1 MELVLTEEERV
12 PSRNGEGLEKIRQE
26 LDEYYE
32 MIVGFPQWEP
42 DQVLL
47 AVSGISARLVVI
59 RAQLSRSGLA
69 KAQKLRTTEV
79 EPLLTH
85 LEMQF
90 RVHSRLISMRRLD
103 YDLSGGQT

>member
-1 MELVLTEEERV
+1 MELILTEHESV
-12 PSRNGEGLEKIRQE
+12 PTRNGDGLEKIRKE

-32 MIVGFPQWEP
+32 TIVQFPQWEP
-42 DQVLL
+42 DAVML

-59 RAQLSRSGLA
+59 RAQLTRSQLA
-69 KAQKLRTTEV
+69 KAQKLRTTEI

-90 RVHSRLISMRRLD
+90 RVHSRLVSMRRLD
-103 YDLSGGQT
+103 FDLSGGQP